1 MATFVSQ
8 GRGTNLCAEFFGVL
22 KVKLKQ
28 RLDVVAGEGDGNK
41 QQVLLAALHQ
51 TLDGGICGRAQPRL
65 RTNLNTQHTLV
76 SQSVGGQAQPRLR
89 SNLNKRHNTSDNQ
102 WAGPTTVEGQPKHT
116 TQMPWITVG

>member
-41 QQVLLAALHQ
+41 QQILLAAFHQ
-51 TLDGGICGRAQPRL
+51 TLDCGVGGRSQPRL
-65 RTNLNTQHTLV
+65 WANLNTQHNTSV
-76 SQSVGGQAQPRLR
+76 SQSVGGP
-89 SNLNKRHNTSDNQ
+89 SHGC
-102 WAGPTTVEGQPKHT
+102 GPT
-116 TQMPWITVG
+116 